1 MNKKRQ
7 KSVFNPFD
15 ATALFPYPQNTFL
28 LFSGVI
34 ERTQPHQM
42 GQDESFL
49 ENKTSVY

>member
-28 LFSGVI
+28 SDVFRGYRKNPAASNGS
-34 ERTQPHQM
+34 R
-42 GQDESFL
+42 
-49 ENKTSVY
+49 